1 MVKLISHFFITSS
14 LVLITACSF
23 TPILPGADKIRIVNY
38 ESALTKCTYLGE
50 VLSVEGN
57 IVSYWFTTN
66 PNLVQG
72 SLNQFRNKAL
82 EMGGNTIVYMDE
94 PEFNTSV
101 AFVGHVYKCD
111 Q

>member
-1 MVKLISHFFITSS
+1 MARQIIQILSASS
-14 LVLITACSF
+14 LALMTACGF
-23 TPILPGADKIRIVNY
+23 TPISPGAEKIRIVNH
-38 ESALTKCTYLGE
+38 ESALTKCSYLGE
-50 VLSVEGN
+50 VFSVEGN

-111 Q
+111 K

>member
-1 MVKLISHFFITSS
+1 MVGHISHIFIACS
-14 LVLITACSF
+14 LICITACSF
-23 TPILPGADKIRIVNY
+23 TPISPGADKVRIVNH

-50 VLSVEGN
+50 VFSVEGN

-82 EMGGNTIVYMDE
+82 EIGGNTIVYMDE
-94 PEFNTSV
+94 PKFNTSV
-101 AFVGHVYKCD
+101 AFVGHVYKCNP
-111 Q
+111 